1 MALAA
6 TWHLSAPVL
15 TCRTE
20 VHVLLADPSDSEGY
34 IWQVAFKSRPLCTA
48 LLTGPQFG
56 LHPGGKR
63 ENEFSSSVFSTP
75 PTPLP
80 LPLLSFEYAKSAL
93 SSRLP
98 LTHQMCARRP
108 VLPSETGDIK
118 KEQHGVTT
126 GKTNWW
132 LMLLLSFVPTLPCH
146 FSDCAETK
154 EFSFL
159 LFSNSVQ
166 FTVKIPVSGVEKRV
180 RSIWNH
186 KFVFVSSWG
195 HTLCRTRQA
204 RRQSGRT
211 SKKKKKKSLMIIVIA
226 MFMWYQHP
234 PEILYSLNCSQ

>member
-1 MALAA
+1 MMALAA

-20 VHVLLADPSDSEGY
+20 VHILLADPSDSEGY
-34 IWQVAFKSRPLCTA
+34 IWQVAFKSRPLCNTA

-56 LHPGGKR
+56 LHPGGER

-108 VLPSETGDIK
+108 VLPSDTGDIK
-118 KEQHGVTT
+118 KEQHEQHGVTT

-132 LMLLLSFVPTLPCH
+132 LMLLLSFVPTLPHH
-146 FSDCAETK
+146 FSDCTETT
-154 EFSFL
+154 EFSSL
-159 LFSNSVQ
+159 LFSNSVR
-166 FTVKIPVSGVEKRV
+166 FTVKMPVSGVGKRG
-180 RSIWNH
+180 RSI
-186 KFVFVSSWG
+186 
-195 HTLCRTRQA
+195 
-204 RRQSGRT
+204 
-211 SKKKKKKSLMIIVIA
+211 
-226 MFMWYQHP
+226 
-234 PEILYSLNCSQ
+234 